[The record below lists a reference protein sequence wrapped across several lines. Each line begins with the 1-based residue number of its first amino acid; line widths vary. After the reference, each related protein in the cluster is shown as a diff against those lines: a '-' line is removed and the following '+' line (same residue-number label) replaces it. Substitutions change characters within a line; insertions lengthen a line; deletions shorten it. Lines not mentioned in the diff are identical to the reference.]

1 MSRSLIERLENELQ
15 NNEDNTLIFK
25 KSLLY
30 LLLYKKIE
38 ENKQFNQLGII
49 DMNNYINKLIK
60 NSNIIIKKIPMN
72 LSEQITEQNLYEEY
86 KNLNRDNLNNYI
98 SKEDFNKIYENT
110 SSLKNFLN
118 KNDYLNLIIDLVN
131 HKIEQDNNINK

>member
-118 KNDYLNLIIDLVN
+118 KNDYLNLINDLAN
-131 HKIEQDNNINK
+131 HKIEQDNNIN